1 MLMLGAMLNITG
13 QNFSGMNLTEHRGV
27 QIVYKRHMLSIAFWY
42 NGMKKQ
48 DECFLSEEYL
58 PCFFYIQS
66 FITKP
71 LTTSVMK
78 TGKSRLE
85 IHEYLMHM
93 IKMHRL
99 TVHEGYFT
107 AVTSDAQFVLQMH

>member
-1 MLMLGAMLNITG
+1 
-13 QNFSGMNLTEHRGV
+13 
-27 QIVYKRHMLSIAFWY
+27 
-42 NGMKKQ
+42 MKKQ

-58 PCFFYIQS
+58 PRFFYIQS

-78 TGKSRLE
+78 TGKSSLE

-99 TVHEGYFT
+99 TVHEGDFT